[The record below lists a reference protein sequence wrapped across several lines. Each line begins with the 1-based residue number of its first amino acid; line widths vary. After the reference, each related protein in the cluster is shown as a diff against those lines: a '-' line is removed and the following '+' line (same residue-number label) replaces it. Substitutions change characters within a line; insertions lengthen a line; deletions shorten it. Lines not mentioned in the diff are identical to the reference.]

1 VLSLVTLIVI
11 GTKRTSLLRQKWK
24 FAGKFILIRQQ
35 ADPPAELKILTE
47 ELKLP
52 SASKCEVFIEK
63 ELVLILLNNF
73 FFLSLMLLEK

>member
-1 VLSLVTLIVI
+1 MLIVV

-24 FAGKFILIRQQ
+24 FVGKKFLIRQQ

-52 SASKCEVFIEK
+52 AASKCEVFIEK

-73 FFLSLMLLEK
+73 SFCH